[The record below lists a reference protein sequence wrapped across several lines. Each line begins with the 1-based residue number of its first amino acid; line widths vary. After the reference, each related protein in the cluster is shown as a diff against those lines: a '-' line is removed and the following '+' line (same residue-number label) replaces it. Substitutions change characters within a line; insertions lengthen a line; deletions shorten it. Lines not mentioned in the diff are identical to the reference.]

1 MELSLS
7 HMLHL
12 LNIFRENDGKENCAQ
27 VLEEELHRMFGI
39 KYVNDKHDCN
49 VVSMNSLNIHDA
61 NDMQSHKLGEAM
73 FDEYDIFSPPSFDEN
88 IYYDES
94 MPPIYDD
101 YIDESGFERVST
113 LGSSDP
119 TILEDVESYC
129 DNYESG
135 FGEVM
140 TLFSDESTI
149 SEEVPIDYE
158 NKVGTYDDYCD
169 ELYAIKNNDNHET
182 CHHDFSFQL
191 DYASHDSYFVEFAPN
206 TIHEKKFAYVESNK
220 NSMLV
225 ADENNALCDS
235 YSVEFIHD
243 ATENYYEG
251 GIYACRSC
259 NNIKLP
265 LYVLKVLKL
274 CMFSFPMQVD
284 SCYHKL
290 FAHKIPMHRKW
301 VRLKCASHT
310 LHDAPVMFQF
320 LSFM

>member
-12 LNIFRENDGKENCAQ
+12 FNIFREYDGKENCAK
-27 VLEEELHRMFGI
+27 VLEEECIKMFGT
-39 KYVNDKHDCN
+39 KYLNDDHDCN

-73 FDEYDIFSPPSFDEN
+73 FDEDDIFCPPSFDEK

-101 YIDESGFERVST
+101 YIDESV
-113 LGSSDP
+113 
-119 TILEDVESYC
+119 
-129 DNYESG
+129 

-140 TLFSDESTI
+140 TLFNDESTI

-158 NKVGTYDDYCD
+158 NKVAIYDDYCD
-169 ELYAIKNNDNHET
+169 DLYAIRNNDNHET

-191 DYASHDSYFVEFAPN
+191 DYASHDNYFVEFAPT
-206 TIHEKKFAYVESNK
+206 TIHEKNFAYVESTK
-220 NSMLV
+220 FSMLV
-225 ADENNALCDS
+225 DHEKNALVAG
-235 YSVEFIHD
+235 YIVEFIHD

-251 GIYACRSC
+251 GIYACRNC
-259 NNIKLP
+259 NNIKFP

-274 CMFSFPMQVD
+274 YLFCLPMQVD
-284 SCYHKL
+284 SCSHKL
-290 FAHKIPMHRKW
+290 FAHKIPMHSKW
-301 VRLKCASHT
+301 VRLK
-310 LHDAPVMFQF
+310 
-320 LSFM
+320 